1 MAFTVET
8 ILLGNTIS
16 QYLIFIGILA
26 GAVLAGKLITWL
38 SKNILK
44 RIAAKTK
51 TKADDIIVSLF
62 EGPVLLTVFIVALY
76 FSHNILTLN
85 TTLQSVVEKLI
96 LLLVIINATWYLIRF
111 LDSVIVNYL
120 EPLTA
125 KTETA
130 LDDHLLP
137 ILKRT
142 VNIVIIVIA
151 AIIVIDKLGYNV
163 SSLVAGLG
171 LGGLAFALAA
181 QDLLGNLFGGI
192 AIFTD
197 KPFKIGDT
205 VRTGDVEGTVKE
217 IGLRTTRIETY
228 GGSVVVLPNRKVAD
242 SNLENISQE
251 KARRVVVKLGLDGK
265 PGAKKIEEAK
275 AILRSCAKRTKE
287 LREECTVS
295 FSGFGESGPTL
306 TFVYWITKQGLDDYW
321 GVQDRLYTAINTEF
335 EKAKINVAFPT
346 QTIYLRK

>member
-1 MAFTVET
+1 MALT
-8 ILLGNTIS
+8 IDTIIFGNTIS
-16 QYLIFIGILA
+16 QYLVFAGILA
-26 GAVLAGKLITWL
+26 GAVVAGKLITWL

-44 RIAAKTK
+44 RVAAKTK
-51 TKADDIIVSLF
+51 TRADDIIVGLF

-76 FSHNILTLN
+76 FARNILTLN
-85 TTLQSVVEKLI
+85 GTLRLIVDKLL

-125 KTETA
+125 KTETD

-142 VNIVIIVIA
+142 VNIVIVVIA

-205 VRTGDVEGTVKE
+205 VRTGDIEGTVRE

-228 GGSVVVLPNRKVAD
+228 GGTVVVLPNRKVAD

-251 KARRVVVKLGLDGK
+251 KARRVVMTLNLAYGTSA
-265 PGAKKIEEAK
+265 AKVEEAK
-275 AILRSCAKRTKE
+275 RIVESRLTRIKGLDQRREISLNELGPAGISLR
-287 LREECTVS
+287 V
-295 FSGFGESGPTL
+295 
-306 TFVYWITKQGLDDYW
+306 VYWVQKRELDN
-321 GVQDRLYTAINTEF
+321 QFAIKDELLTSLLREF
-335 EKAKINVAFPT
+335 EKAKILLQQPLMVKA
-346 QTIYLRK
+346 